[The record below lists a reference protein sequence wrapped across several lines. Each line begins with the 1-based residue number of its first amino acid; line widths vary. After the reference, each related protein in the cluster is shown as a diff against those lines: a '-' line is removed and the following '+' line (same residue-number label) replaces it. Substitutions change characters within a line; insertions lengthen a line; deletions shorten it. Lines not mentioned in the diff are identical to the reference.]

1 MSKRPQNSEAHE
13 RPFWILPAGILAVS
27 ADALGVAFIAQHVFG
42 LAPCALCIWQR
53 WPYVFAAVC
62 ALLALSTPVG
72 RYGRTGLMSLA
83 AAAFVAGAGISGFHA
98 GVEYGWWAGL
108 PECGGAG
115 VSPEVSMRDLDAV
128 LSGQERPVSCS
139 EPALVVLGLS
149 MAGWNFL
156 VSLALAATTILAL
169 AGVRRR

>member
-1 MSKRPQNSEAHE
+1 MSDHPYEFEA
-13 RPFWILPAGILAVS
+13 RRRAFWILPAGVLATS
-27 ADALGVAFIAQHVFG
+27 AAALGLAFVAQHVFG
-42 LAPCALCIWQR
+42 LAPCTLCIWQR
-53 WPYVFAAVC
+53 WPYVLAAVC

-108 PECGGAG
+108 PECGGDG

-128 LSGQERPVSCS
+128 LSGQERPVSCA

-156 VSLALAATTILAL
+156 ASLFLAVATILGL
-169 AGVRRR
+169 IGVQRH